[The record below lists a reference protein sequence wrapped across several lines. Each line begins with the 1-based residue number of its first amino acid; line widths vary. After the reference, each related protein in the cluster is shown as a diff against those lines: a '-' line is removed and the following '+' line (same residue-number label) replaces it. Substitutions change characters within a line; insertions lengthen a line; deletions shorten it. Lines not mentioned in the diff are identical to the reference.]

1 MKVLLGVTGSVAT
14 VLLPKLAQAI
24 LDAGH
29 ELQIVM
35 TTSATYFYHPDRAL
49 TKKDKGYETASAWAK
64 VRVWK
69 DSDEWFR
76 ANHLRVVESH
86 GRGATVAYQR
96 DDLIPH
102 IDLRKW
108 ADILVIAP
116 LSANTLTKLAL
127 GLCDNLLTSLFYAWD
142 PEKPVL
148 VAPAMNT
155 FMWQKPLTQEHM
167 LTYLLC
173 KDTKRH
179 LVMPTSKKLACGDEG
194 IGAMADIKDIV
205 KKINSLASE

>member
-1 MKVLLGVTGSVAT
+1 
-14 VLLPKLAQAI
+14 
-24 LDAGH
+24 
-29 ELQIVM
+29 M

-49 TKKDKGYETASAWAK
+49 TKKDKGYEKASAWAK

-86 GRGATVAYQR
+86 GRGAVVAYQR
-96 DDLIPH
+96 DDVIPH
-102 IDLRKW
+102 IELRKW

-127 GLCDNLLTSLFYAWD
+127 GLSDNLLTSLFYAWD
-142 PEKPVL
+142 PNKPVL
-148 VAPAMNT
+148 MAPAMNT
-155 FMWQKPLTQEHM
+155 FMWQNPLTKAH
-167 LTYLLC
+167 LHAFLVC
-173 KDTKRH
+173 KNTKRS
-179 LVMPTSKKLACGDEG
+179 LVMPQSKKLACGDEG
-194 IGAMADIKDIV
+194 IGAMADIAVIV